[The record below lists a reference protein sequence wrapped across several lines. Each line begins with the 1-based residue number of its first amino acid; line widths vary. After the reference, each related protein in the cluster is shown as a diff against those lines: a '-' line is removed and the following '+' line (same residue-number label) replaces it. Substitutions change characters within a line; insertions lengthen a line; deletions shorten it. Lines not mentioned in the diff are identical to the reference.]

1 MKRLLDR
8 LALSPS
14 LIYLLLLTPAAPLF
28 AQNRILESGFALS
41 ADARSEFTM
50 RIPLLSP
57 GRIVV
62 EGSWKVNDANRDA
75 VSLSLVLLRP
85 DGSEAARKDGASPIK
100 LEFHAAETE
109 IDRFI
114 NSGKTGWTAKVTNSV
129 DSRRKEIAGKLRIT
143 VPASPRTLIDT
154 QFTLLGGGNA
164 QEIPFSIPAPG
175 RIVIEA
181 YWTADIVSVEKPQQP
196 IIMLSVVHPG
206 QNKTYARRR
215 GQSPLRAEHQVTEQ
229 ELDKGLRWMA
239 RVQNDSGDR
248 QAKVRGRLNVIFTPS
263 L

>member
-1 MKRLLDR
+1 MKSLLDR

-14 LIYLLLLTPAAPLF
+14 LICLLLLTLAAPLF

-50 RIPLLSP
+50 RFPVLSP
-57 GRIVV
+57 GRIAI
-62 EGSWKVNDANRDA
+62 EGDWKVNNANPGA

-85 DGSEAARKDGASPIK
+85 DGSEAVRKDGASPLK
-100 LEFHAAETE
+100 LEFHATETE

-114 NSGKTGWTAKVTNSV
+114 SGGKTGWTAKVTNSV
-129 DSRRKEIAGKLRIT
+129 DSQRKEIAGKLRIT
-143 VPASPRTLIDT
+143 VPASPRALIDT

-181 YWTADIVSVEKPQQP
+181 EWTAEVAAAEKPQQP
-196 IIMLSVVHPG
+196 IITLSVIHPG
-206 QNKTYARRR
+206 QNKTYARRQ
-215 GQSPLRAEHQVTEQ
+215 GQSPLKAEHQVTEQ
-229 ELDKGLRWMA
+229 ELDKGLRWVA

-248 QAKVRGRLNVIFTPS
+248 QAKARGRMKIIFTPS